1 VISGHISVIQ
11 KKIESIMKKI
21 TDKIKEGLLLVSD
34 GAWGTFLYAKGLKAG
49 ECPEKWNLEN
59 PDAVFEIAESYI
71 KAGSDMIETNSF
83 GGNKYKL
90 QSFGLEDKVHEI
102 NRAAAQISRKAAG
115 PDKHVIGSMGPTG
128 KMLMMGDVTADELYD
143 AFKEQA
149 IALEEGGADALVIE
163 TMFDLEEAKLAI
175 KAAKENTKCE
185 VICTMTFE
193 NAGDSGYRTMMGTS
207 PSDML
212 NDLKSTGVDIVGANC
227 GNGMCGMIDIV
238 KEIRA
243 TDKAIPVL
251 IHANAGVP
259 ELKDGETVFRESPD
273 ETAGYINELLEAG
286 ANIVGGCCGTT
297 PQHIE
302 KITEIVKDI

>member
-1 VISGHISVIQ
+1 
-11 KKIESIMKKI
+11 MKRI
-21 TDKIKEGLLLVSD
+21 ADKIKEGKLLVSD
-34 GAWGTFLYAKGLKAG
+34 GAWGTFLHKKGLKTG

-59 PDAVFEIAESYI
+59 PDAVFEIAASYI
-71 KAGSDMIETNSF
+71 EAGSDMIETNSF
-83 GGNKYKL
+83 GGNRFKL
-90 QSFGLEDKVHEI
+90 KMFGLEDKVHEI
-102 NRAAAQISRKAAG
+102 NKAAAEISRKAAG

-128 KMLMMGDVTADELYD
+128 KMLMMGDVTSEGLYD

-149 IALEEGGADALVIE
+149 VALEEGGADALVIE

-175 KAAKENTKCE
+175 KAAKENTRCE

-193 NAGDSGYRTMMGTS
+193 SAGESGYRTMMGTG

-212 NDLKSTGVDIVGANC
+212 NDLKNTGVDIVGANC
-227 GNGMCGMIDIV
+227 GNGMCGMIEIV
-238 KEIRA
+238 KELRKI
-243 TDKAIPVL
+243 DDAIPVL

-259 ELKDGETVFRESPD
+259 ELKNGETVFRETPD
-273 ETAGYINELLEAG
+273 ETAGYIGDLLRAG

-302 KITEIVKDI
+302 KISEIVKAVK